1 MDNLTMNINHE
12 IISFSD
18 IPILASNAQK
28 SVLLVRHSYRE
39 SLQNGNMDPG
49 LTVEG
54 FDYAIECGTFLTG
67 LKDVCFGSSPRRR
80 TIQTIQCVA
89 KGGNLGDETIA
100 IPTYNQLHDTAMF
113 SPPEALGWAVDNNTL
128 GKLLNEYY
136 STGNAQDMIPLK
148 EFAANLANFLTQTKF
163 EKKNVI
169 LASHDIIIIS
179 LLTYFNVYKFQLN
192 DWFGYVQG
200 AFLYQ
205 NNNDQWTICYAVPD
219 KNNRQVCQLFV

>member
-1 MDNLTMNINHE
+1 MDSLTMNINHE

-54 FDYAIECGTFLTG
+54 FDYAVECGTFLTG
-67 LKDVCFGSSPRRR
+67 LKDVCFGSSPRKR
-80 TIQTIQCVA
+80 TIQTIQA
-89 KGGNLGDETIA
+89 LAQGGNLAAKDIA
-100 IPTYNQLHDTAMF
+100 IIPYDQLYDTAMF
-113 SPPEALGWAVDNNTL
+113 SPPEALGVAIDNHSLAN
-128 GKLLNEYY
+128 LLNEYY
-136 STGNAQDMIPLK
+136 STGYAPGMVPL
-148 EFAANLANFLTQTKF
+148 ENFATNLANFLTQTKF
-163 EKKNVI
+163 EKKNVV

>member
-1 MDNLTMNINHE
+1 MDSLTMNINHE

-39 SLQNGNMDPG
+39 SLANGNLDPA
-49 LTVEG
+49 LTLEG
-54 FDYAIECGTFLTG
+54 VDYAIECGTFLTG

-89 KGGNLGDETIA
+89 IGGNLGDETIA

-128 GKLLNEYY
+128 GHLLNEYY

-179 LLTYFNVYKFQLN
+179 LLTYFKVYPFSQN

-205 NNNDQWTICYAVPD
+205 DTNDQWTIAYAVPNKD
-219 KNNRQVCQLFV
+219 NRPICQLFV